1 MILRRYGKNIE
12 SVEADFDAR
21 AMTEIGFRRDRAFS
35 IPTDE
40 FESGYER
47 VDGAELTATS
57 AGAVQDEAERDVLA
71 ALLAAL
77 REFESKAEDGDLV
90 VIESQQGVDYPKT
103 REERSSVVVDGGNRL
118 HFTWQIDPPL
128 KVGLYRPV
136 G

>member
-12 SVEADFDAR
+12 SVEVDFDAR
-21 AMTEIGFRRDRAFS
+21 AMTEIGFRRDRSFS

-47 VDGAELTATS
+47 VDGAELTATADGS
-57 AGAVQDEAERDVLA
+57 VQDEAEKAVLD

-77 REFESKAEDGDLV
+77 REFESKAGAGELV
-90 VIESQQGVDYPKT
+90 LVESQQGVDYPKT
-103 REERSSVVVDGGNRL
+103 REERSTVIVEGTNQL

-128 KVGLYRPV
+128 KVGLYRP
-136 G
+136 GG